1 MNNPSVAAALNTGED
16 ITFTTSLIKP
26 DLKEGEI
33 YAGIL
38 LGKDGFADQHIILLP
53 GDKDEADHADST
65 AWAESI
71 GGELPTRREQSLLF
85 ANLKEEFHHDW
96 YWSCETHAA
105 YADYAWCQYFIHG
118 SQSSLLR
125 KLGKLRARAVRR
137 VTI

>member
-1 MNNPSVAAALNTGED
+1 MNNPSVAVALNTGED
-16 ITFTTSLIKP
+16 IAFTNSLIKP
-26 DLKEGEI
+26 ELKEGEI

-38 LGKDGFADQHIILLP
+38 LGKNGSADQHIILLP
-53 GDKDEADHADST
+53 GDNDEADLADST

-85 ANLKEEFHHDW
+85 ANLKEEFQQDW

-105 YADYAWCQYFIHG
+105 NADYAW
-118 SQSSLLR
+118 SQNFTNGFQSYYHNIT
-125 KLGKLRARAVRR
+125 KLRARAVRR